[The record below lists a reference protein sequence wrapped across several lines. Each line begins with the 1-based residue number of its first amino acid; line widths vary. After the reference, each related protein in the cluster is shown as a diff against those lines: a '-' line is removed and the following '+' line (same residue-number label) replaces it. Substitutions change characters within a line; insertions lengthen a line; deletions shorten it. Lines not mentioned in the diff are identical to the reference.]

1 MKKFVLKSLLL
12 LLVLMSFKTVTF
24 ATKFANIEYDVPID
38 YSKIDKNALAKQANL
53 FFNHFEQITDDE
65 YKKKYIQP
73 LLNRYSV
80 LSVMSPEDPFNFTR
94 LGILYDI
101 MGQDTLAKSNFYR
114 ATNLVP
120 NYPYA
125 SFSFGN
131 YYYKRGYYRKA
142 LAQYKMASGISYPY
156 SYDRFMKMGSIY
168 EKLGNYKTALSMYK
182 AAYQEKNGLDL
193 YNKILLLEDLNSK
206 NMLYH

>member
-1 MKKFVLKSLLL
+1 MNRFAKHIF
-12 LLVLMSFKTVTF
+12 LVFCLCVFINRCY
-24 ATKFANIEYDVPID
+24 ATTKYVNIEYDVPID
-38 YSKIDKNALAKQANL
+38 YSKIDKNALATQANL

-80 LSVMSPEDPFNFTR
+80 LSVMVPEDPFNFTR

-101 MGQDTLAKSNFYR
+101 MGNDRYAKSCFFK

-120 NYPYA
+120 DYA
-125 SFSFGN
+125 YATYSFGN
-131 YYYKRGYYRKA
+131 YYYKRGLYRKA
-142 LAQYKMASGISYPY
+142 LAQYKVSEGLPYPY
-156 SYDRFMKMGSIY
+156 SYDRYMKMGAVY
-168 EKLGNYKTALSMYK
+168 EKLGNYKEALVFYK
-182 AAYQEKNGLDL
+182 SAYKQQNGLEL
-193 YNKILLLEDLNSK
+193 YNKILLLEELNSK

>member
-1 MKKFVLKSLLL
+1 MNKIKIKLLLFVLAALIPNMSLA
-12 LLVLMSFKTVTF
+12 VNF
-24 ATKFANIEYDVPID
+24 ASIEYDVPID
-38 YSKIDKNALAKQANL
+38 YSKIDKNALADQANL
-53 FFNHFEQITDDE
+53 LFNHFEQITDEE
-65 YKKKYIQP
+65 YRKKYIQA

-80 LSVMSPEDPFNFTR
+80 LSVMDPSDPFYFTR
-94 LGILYDI
+94 LGILYDEL
-101 MGQDTLAKSNFYR
+101 GQDTLAMSNFFK

-120 NYPYA
+120 NYQYA

-142 LAQYKMASGISYPY
+142 LYQYKQAAGIISPY
-156 SYDRFMKMGSIY
+156 SYQRFMKIGSIY
-168 EKLGNYKTALSMYK
+168 EKLGNFKLALEAYKS
-182 AAYQEKNGLDL
+182 AYQEQNGLEL

>member
-1 MKKFVLKSLLL
+1 MKYVLLL
-12 LLVLMSFKTVTF
+12 LCLILCKNISF
-24 ATKFANIEYDVPID
+24 ATKYINIEYDVPID
-38 YSKIDKNALAKQANL
+38 YSKIDKNALADQANL
-53 FFNHFEQITDDE
+53 FFNHFEQITDEE

-80 LSVMSPEDPFNFTR
+80 LSVMAPEDPFYFTR

-101 MGQDTLAKSNFYR
+101 MENDRLAKSSFFR

-131 YYYKRGYYRKA
+131 YYYKRGAFRKA
-142 LAQYKMASGISYPY
+142 MAQYKLAAGIPYPY

-168 EKLGNYKTALSMYK
+168 EKFGNYKSALEMYR
-182 AAYQEKNGLDL
+182 AAYQEKNGLEL

>member
-1 MKKFVLKSLLL
+1 MRRYIQCFLLLFVLLFEPS
-12 LLVLMSFKTVTF
+12 VTF
-24 ATKFANIEYDVPID
+24 ATKYATIEYDVPID
-38 YSKIDKNALAKQANL
+38 YSKIDKNALANQANL
-53 FFNHFEQITDDE
+53 FFNHFEKITDEE

-80 LSVMSPEDPFNFTR
+80 LSVMAPEDPFYFTR

-101 MGQDTLAKSNFYR
+101 MGQDTLAKSNFYK
-114 ATNLVP
+114 AINLVP
-120 NYPYA
+120 KYPYA
-125 SFSFGN
+125 TFSFGN

-142 LAQYKMASGISYPY
+142 LNQYKMALGISYPY

-168 EKLGNYKTALSMYK
+168 EKLGNYKLALSMYK
-182 AAYQEKNGLDL
+182 SAYQEKNGLEL
-193 YNKILLLEDLNSK
+193 YNKILLLEDLNTK

>member
-1 MKKFVLKSLLL
+1 MDKVIKYVLLFACVIFIQNISY
-12 LLVLMSFKTVTF
+12 
-24 ATKFANIEYDVPID
+24 ATKYVHIEYDVPID
-38 YSKIDKNALAKQANL
+38 YSKIDKNALADQANL
-53 FFNHFEQITDDE
+53 FFNHFEKITDEE
-65 YKKKYIQP
+65 YRKKYIQP

-80 LSVMSPEDPFNFTR
+80 LSVMTPEDPFNFTR
-94 LGILYDI
+94 LGILYDE
-101 MGQDTLAKSNFYR
+101 MGNDIYAKSNFFK

-120 NYPYA
+120 HYQYA
-125 SFSFGN
+125 SYSFGN

-142 LAQYKMASGISYPY
+142 MKKYKDAAGIGYPY

-168 EKLGNYKTALSMYK
+168 EKLGNYKSALESYK
-182 AAYQEKNGLDL
+182 SAYQEKNGLEL